1 MYIIY
6 IIKSNSLPNIKS
18 HIHRSNWRYHK
29 YILIFEALWNDI
41 DLMRL
46 RSWQV
51 TPHWSVKACLLGTD
65 DLVAIRGSFVHSF
78 LRHLGRRMMTNVY
91 ICHNHYICWY
101 NDHSITTKQIQHVME
116 LTLII
121 WQCIQWRLA
130 FSTHTPK
137 PRWLQLTKETLTP
150 IYIYIYIHIYIY
162 CKNSYIERFKMIQHA
177 MICIILS
184 N

>member
-1 MYIIY
+1 
-6 IIKSNSLPNIKS
+6 
-18 HIHRSNWRYHK
+18 
-29 YILIFEALWNDI
+29 
-41 DLMRL
+41 MRL

-150 IYIYIYIHIYIY
+150 IYIYIYIYIVKIAILRGLRWSNMPWFALFCRIRFISMLVY
-162 CKNSYIERFKMIQHA
+162 YIPYTI
-177 MICIILS
+177 
-184 N
+184 